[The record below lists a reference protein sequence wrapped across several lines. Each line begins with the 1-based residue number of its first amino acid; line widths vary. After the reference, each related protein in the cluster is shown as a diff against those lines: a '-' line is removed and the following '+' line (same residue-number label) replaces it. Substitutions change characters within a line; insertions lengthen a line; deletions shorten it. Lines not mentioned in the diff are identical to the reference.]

1 MFPPGHFH
9 MAWSLGGS
17 RNALR
22 ACYLIILTLWYSP
35 LVRKFSGWR

>member
-22 ACYLIILTLWYSP
+22 ACCLIILTLCYSP
-35 LVRKFSGWR
+35 VVRNFSGSR